1 MSFLSLQSCHSPAS
15 SGSVISV
22 STNRSVNIK
31 ESKEKKNREKLLA
44 GPGSEFSLAPEDME
58 MDYYDYN
65 VINAGAAPGSY
76 LGMDPAY
83 LVWIPPIDDDEHSD
97 ANGNSNESDATTHS
111 DDEPHYDEISPTYDS
126 DTANRVYE
134 HEQPPEL
141 PPPLKSKSIP
151 SNSNEYIEEK
161 CKNADLNKVL
171 IANAFTCMDDD
182 DDNVDSPK
190 GIRRKLGKN
199 ILSRNKVP
207 AIIVDTIPMT
217 ELRSKKSTNNI
228 ESTAKVHRT
237 QSYQSQQEQRCS
249 YASNDDKDI
258 GTEKETA
265 VVKSPSDNFK
275 NYYELDDIQF
285 ADDDSDDDND
295 GVGVGGSGCNAFN
308 RTQHDYATPKTQN
321 SNNSHTPFKMH

>member
-1 MSFLSLQSCHSPAS
+1 MCLVFSSLSLQSCHSPAS

-83 LVWIPPIDDDEHSD
+83 LVWIPPLDDDDERSD
-97 ANGNSNESDATTHS
+97 ASGNSNESDAS
-111 DDEPHYDEISPTYDS
+111 DDEPHYDEISPTYES
-126 DTANRVYE
+126 DTANV

-141 PPPLKSKSIP
+141 PPPLKTKSIP
-151 SNSNEYIEEK
+151 SHSNEFIEEK
-161 CKNADLNKVL
+161 SKNADLNKVL

-182 DDNVDSPK
+182 GDNVDAPK

-199 ILSRNKVP
+199 ILSRKAP
-207 AIIVDTIPMT
+207 ASAVDTIPMT
-217 ELRSKKSTNNI
+217 VLRSKKPTNGI
-228 ESTAKVHRT
+228 PCAESTDKVHRA

-285 ADDDSDDDND
+285 ADDDSDDDD
-295 GVGVGGSGCNAFN
+295 GDGDDSHGCNAFN
-308 RTQHDYATPKTQN
+308 RAQHDYATPNTLN

>member
-1 MSFLSLQSCHSPAS
+1 MSLQSCHSPAS

-83 LVWIPPIDDDEHSD
+83 LVWIPPLDDDEHSN
-97 ANGNSNESDATTHS
+97 ANSNSNESDATTHS

-126 DTANRVYE
+126 DTANRIYE

-141 PPPLKSKSIP
+141 PPPLKRKSIP
-151 SNSNEYIEEK
+151 TDSNEFIEEK

-171 IANAFTCMDDD
+171 IANAFTSMDDVG
-182 DDNVDSPK
+182 DNVDLPK
-190 GIRRKLGKN
+190 GIRKLGKK
-199 ILSRNKVP
+199 ILSRKMPVAVD
-207 AIIVDTIPMT
+207 AIQMT
-217 ELRSKKSTNNI
+217 ELRSKKSSNTVHCV
-228 ESTAKVHRT
+228 ESPAKVHRT

-285 ADDDSDDDND
+285 ADDDSDDDD
-295 GVGVGGSGCNAFN
+295 DDAFN
-308 RTQHDYATPKTQN
+308 RIEHDYATPKTQN
-321 SNNSHTPFKMH
+321 PNNSHTPFKMH